1 MPSPTWG
8 PSRYSS
14 TASLSR
20 GIWIRICSQKSLGS
34 AARSGKSPKA
44 VVVVDI
50 YGQCADY
57 RPILEICRS
66 HHVPVIE
73 DAAEALGA
81 TYEDQKAGT
90 FGELACFSFNGN
102 KIITTSGGGMLVT
115 RDKKAAEK
123 VRFLS
128 TQARDPAPHY
138 EHSEIGYNYR
148 LSNLLAAV
156 GRGQLAVLDSRVEK
170 RRENFQFYRQALGDL
185 PGISFMPEPES
196 CRSTRWLTCT
206 VVDASEFG
214 ATREDI
220 RLALEADNIEAR
232 PVWKPMHQQP
242 VFRQCQ
248 VFGGSVSARLFADGL
263 CLPSG
268 SNLKDA
274 DRERVV
280 EIVRSVKGRGK
291 KRVV

>member
-1 MPSPTWG
+1 M
-8 PSRYSS
+8 
-14 TASLSR
+14 
-20 GIWIRICSQKSLGS
+20 I
-34 AARSGKSPKA
+34 
-44 VVVVDI
+44 
-50 YGQCADY
+50 
-57 RPILEICRS
+57 
-66 HHVPVIE
+66 
-73 DAAEALGA
+73 
-81 TYEDQKAGT
+81 
-90 FGELACFSFNGN
+90 
-102 KIITTSGGGMLVT
+102 
-115 RDKKAAEK
+115 
-123 VRFLS
+123 
-128 TQARDPAPHY
+128 
-138 EHSEIGYNYR
+138 
-148 LSNLLAAV
+148 
-156 GRGQLAVLDSRVEK
+156 DS
-170 RRENFQFYRQALGDL
+170 
-185 PGISFMPEPES
+185 
-196 CRSTRWLTCT
+196 
-206 VVDASEFG
+206 SEFG